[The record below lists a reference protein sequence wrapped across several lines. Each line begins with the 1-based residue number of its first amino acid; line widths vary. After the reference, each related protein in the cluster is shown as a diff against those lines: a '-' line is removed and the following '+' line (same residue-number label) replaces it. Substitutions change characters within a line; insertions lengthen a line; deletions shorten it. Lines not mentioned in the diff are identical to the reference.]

1 MNEQAPENS
10 MHNAQPVPEIPDYE
24 LIRPIGEGGFGRVWL
39 ATNRITGHLRAVKV
53 IPLHG
58 STRTGAAGREIMS
71 ITRLEANMRSQA
83 ANLLHIHHVGK
94 TNTDLF
100 YVMDLADDVTGCP
113 PSNDPNYQP
122 ATLKNRL
129 ACGPLDSETCLL
141 HARQLVTALASLHST
156 GMVHRDVKPSNC
168 LFIDGTLKLADFGL
182 LTQSHT
188 LVSQLGTHGY
198 MPPDGRMNMR
208 ADVYAAGL
216 VIYEMV
222 TGLPADSFPH
232 LGKQARQIAAN
243 PILSRLIRLTLETCQ
258 SDPQKRPEDAGQLL
272 SELNRIGDLTASPV
286 PRHRK
291 RIVFA
296 AVSLAIVLTG
306 IMAGVLFVPRAS
318 KSLNFITEAP
328 FFEATITLD
337 GQRLEKPDGTP
348 YTTPCTIANL
358 KPGVHHVVFKHPQQG
373 DLDAGYIDFA
383 QTRQIIGRWP
393 SQSPP

>member
-10 MHNAQPVPEIPDYE
+10 IHNEPPVPAIPDYE
-24 LIRPIGEGGFGRVWL
+24 LLRPIGEGGFGRVWL

-53 IPLHG
+53 IPLQG
-58 STRTGAAGREIMS
+58 PAGTGAAGREIMS
-71 ITRLEANMRSQA
+71 ITRLEASMRSQA

-94 TNTDLF
+94 TDTYLF

-113 PSNDPNYQP
+113 PSNDPDYLP

-129 ACGPLDSETCLL
+129 ARAPLTPETCLVY
-141 HARQLVTALASLHST
+141 ARQLVTALASLHST

-168 LFIDGTLKLADFGL
+168 LFIDGELKLADFGL

-188 LVSQLGTHGY
+188 LVSQMGTHGY

-232 LGKQARQIAAN
+232 LGKQAGHIAAN
-243 PILSRLIRLTLETCQ
+243 PMLRQLIRLTLEACQ
-258 SDPQKRPEDAGQLL
+258 GDPQERPEDADQLL
-272 SELNRIGDLTASPV
+272 SELNCIGEVCESPV
-286 PRHRK
+286 PGHRK
-291 RIVFA
+291 RVLFA
-296 AVSLAIVLTG
+296 AVSLAIVLIG
-306 IMAGVLFVPRAS
+306 IITSILWVPRAN
-318 KSLNFITEAP
+318 KRINFITEAP

-337 GQRLEKPDGTP
+337 GQRLETPDGTP
-348 YTTPCTIANL
+348 YTTPCTIAHL
-358 KPGVHHVVFKHPQQG
+358 KSGVHHVIFKHPQKG
-373 DLDAGYIDFA
+373 DLDLGYVDFA
-383 QTRQIIGRWP
+383 KTRQIIGRWP
-393 SQSPP
+393 SESPP